1 MSVLGIFQ
9 HIWVPQFPAM
19 HPRLHLVLRLKGKR
33 TEVGEHQVQIKLMD
47 DADTELLGGSGTVNF
62 AEPPAGVTEIE
73 AAAVLVLLLAAAL
86 ALGFDL
92 GGYPLFDPDEG
103 RNAEVAREMAETNDY
118 VLPHLDGLPYVDK
131 PIVYFAAAAVAI
143 EALGP
148 TETAARLPA
157 YLFTLATL
165 IVVAWFGSRRW
176 GPDAGWLAAL
186 ALATMPLVLAYA
198 RTTIMDSALAFCT
211 TLAILALW
219 DNRPVLAWA
228 AIGLGSI
235 TKGPVAILV
244 PLITLIS
251 YSLIIRRSV
260 RRLFALAGIA
270 LFALIALPWFLAM
283 SHRVPEF
290 PHYVFVR
297 ETFERVTTKGFHRT
311 APFWYYLPIIPVAAF
326 PWIVPALGRVR
337 NWRWAWLVRRVNVQA
352 QEAVFLT
359 CWVLGPLL
367 FFTLNQSKLPQY
379 MLPLMPP
386 FALAAARILTRD
398 ATELGGGIAVARKA
412 YATIAA
418 TFGVALALL
427 TVWLPVPL
435 SLTPAERAAIP
446 PTALAL
452 GIALLVS
459 ATMVWYA
466 GRAPA
471 HPRPALAVMGYAL
484 TVIVMPIVSGRLLG
498 AVSEDRSAATL
509 ARVIQNVR
517 PRAGSAQ
524 EVEVVGVSAFPTS
537 LPFYL
542 RRPIAVATASAQ
554 ELTSN
559 FIVDYQDRFRADSTS
574 PLKPADYWRE
584 RARTCRTPTV
594 FVVRANDARRRAEL
608 DPVLPLLAVE
618 GQYAAY
624 GPCAA
629 SSAR

>member
-1 MSVLGIFQ
+1 MHLDFAVVADYALVDQSGKMSVLGIFQ

-157 YLFTLATL
+157 YLFTLA
-165 IVVAWFGSRRW
+165 
-176 GPDAGWLAAL
+176 
-186 ALATMPLVLAYA
+186 
-198 RTTIMDSALAFCT
+198 
-211 TLAILALW
+211 ILALW

-260 RRLFALAGIA
+260 RRLFPLAGIA

-337 NWRWAWLVRRVNVQA
+337 NWRWAWLARRVNVQA

-379 MLPLMPP
+379 VLPLMPP
-386 FALAAARILTRD
+386 FALGAARLLTRQ
-398 ATELGGGIAVARKA
+398 ANELGGGIAVGRRT
-412 YATIAA
+412 YAVLAA
-418 TFGVALALL
+418 VLGLALASL
-427 TVWLPVPL
+427 TLWLPAPI

-452 GIALLVS
+452 GIALVVS
-459 ATMVWYA
+459 AALVWHA
-466 GRAPA
+466 GRPA

-484 TVIVMPIVSGRLLG
+484 TMMVVPIVSGRLLA
-498 AVSEDRSAATL
+498 AVGEDRSAATL
-509 ARVIQNVR
+509 AQVIENTGARDVI
-517 PRAGSAQ
+517 AIA
-524 EVEVVGVSAFPTS
+524 AFPTS

-542 RRPIAVATASAQ
+542 RRPIPVATATGR
-554 ELTSN
+554 ELTST
-559 FIVDYQDRFRADSTS
+559 FIADYHEQMRALPGS
-574 PLKPADYWRE
+574 PLRPADFWH
-584 RARTCRTPTV
+584 ARLANCETPTV
-594 FVVRANDARRRAEL
+594 FVARANDARIRAEL
-608 DPVLPLLAVE
+608 DPVVPLLAVE
-618 GQYAAY
+618 GRYAAY

-629 SSAR
+629 F